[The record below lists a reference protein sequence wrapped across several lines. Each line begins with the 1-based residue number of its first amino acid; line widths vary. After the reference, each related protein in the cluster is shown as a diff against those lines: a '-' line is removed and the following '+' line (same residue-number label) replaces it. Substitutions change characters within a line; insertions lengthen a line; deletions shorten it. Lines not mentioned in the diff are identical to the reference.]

1 VDDDLDTLIDALSS
15 FEFPAQSQ
23 QSKDSTVLKEED
35 TAQYFL
41 NRSKAIIEA
50 GVNAV
55 QDMTPYVVQSQ
66 DPKEISALAE
76 LMAAT
81 TQALDSLNKTT
92 LINKKADRDEQLE
105 HIRIQGRKEV
115 AQLTNKDKNVTNNL
129 NVLVASREEI
139 MSKLF
144 GKSSKE
150 LPLGDK

>member
-1 VDDDLDTLIDALSS
+1 VDNDLDTLIDALSS
-15 FEFPAQSQ
+15 FEFPTQSQ
-23 QSKDSTVLKEED
+23 QHKDETVLKEED

-55 QDMTPYVVQSQ
+55 QDMTPYVVQGQ
-66 DPKEISALAE
+66 NPKEISALAE

-105 HIRIQGRKEV
+105 HVRIQGRKEV
-115 AQLTNKDKNVTNNL
+115 AQLASKDNNVTNNL

-150 LPLGDK
+150 LPLNDK

>member
-1 VDDDLDTLIDALSS
+1 VDNDLDTLIDTLSS

-23 QSKDSTVLKEED
+23 QVKDETVLKEED
-35 TAQYFL
+35 AAQYFL

-105 HIRIQGRKEV
+105 HVRIQGRKEV
-115 AQLTNKDKNVTNNL
+115 AQLTHKDNNITNNL

-150 LPLGDK
+150 LPLSDK